1 MNLTEMLTFAAFQW
15 IITESDITTR
25 STYRSVCLSRPL
37 CEIQNRPTLKES
49 WSFLKG
55 KKKKKKTPVN
65 FEENVMQCS
74 WLCFWTMRPLLG
86 STTHTAFSDLIFLV
100 IQTQTCV
107 LLYESPSNVLACPSW
122 LHFYTPAVHILLFHR
137 GQGEILLQ
145 KKKKKVQRLK
155 SNILAGR
162 ALTDKSLSQTKIMH
176 ELLT

>member
-1 MNLTEMLTFAAFQW
+1 MNLTEMLTFAAFQR

-25 STYRSVCLSRPL
+25 STYRSVFLSRPL

-49 WSFLKG
+49 CSFLKG
-55 KKKKKKTPVN
+55 KKKKKTPVN

-107 LLYESPSNVLACPSW
+107 LLYKSPSNVLACPCW
-122 LHFYTPAVHILLFHR
+122 LHFYTLAVHILLFHR
-137 GQGEILLQ
+137 GGGKYCC
-145 KKKKKVQRLK
+145 KKNKRC
-155 SNILAGR
+155 SA
-162 ALTDKSLSQTKIMH
+162 
-176 ELLT
+176 